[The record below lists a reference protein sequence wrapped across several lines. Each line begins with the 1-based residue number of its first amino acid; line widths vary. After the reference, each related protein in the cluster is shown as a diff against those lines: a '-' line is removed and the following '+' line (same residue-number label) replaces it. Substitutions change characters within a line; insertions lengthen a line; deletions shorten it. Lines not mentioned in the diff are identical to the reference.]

1 MCSALMC
8 VSIGLHLLSDLQ
20 CEVGFLTQT
29 HTYRTRKH
37 NGPMITNEEQAST
50 LYLIDLR
57 PGVAI

>member
-1 MCSALMC
+1 MC